1 MAIMNRV
8 YATLLVVLVVLCQI
22 ITAQSE
28 KTAVGDLSSAQI
40 EEQIQQC
47 PLVQSLNAHKASTAH
62 EAATGFT
69 ARAFAVLF
77 PGSPA
82 VNTLLFAYLLLDRS
96 SVLYIS
102 GPPNF
107 LLALCPADIDP
118 ASLNTMVAFA
128 FGGLMGDTLF
138 HLLPEIFVGEDSPEH
153 VTLVVADGNKNIL
166 LGIAIMVGFVSFVIL
181 DKAIRI
187 ASGGDEGHGHSHG
200 HAHGKIEGGDKAAAS
215 AKASGSDNGA
225 QTDGLRQRNS
235 EKAGTKS
242 VVPVE
247 QESGPS
253 SNRGY
258 LNIIADFTHNIT
270 DGLAMASS
278 FYASPTVGAL
288 TTTAVFFH
296 EVPHEIGDFALLIQS
311 GFSKRAAIGAQFLTA
326 AGALTGA
333 LMGIAVQE
341 YGGNSAG
348 AIPTPGLFGTSLH
361 WGDLLLP
368 WTAGTFMFVGMSVV
382 PELME
387 TGPNKAAEIKKI
399 VTQLMAI
406 AAGAGIMI
414 A

>member
-1 MAIMNRV
+1 MSRV
-8 YATLLVVLVVLCQI
+8 YAILLVVLVALCQI
-22 ITAQSE
+22 IAAQSE
-28 KTAVGDLSSAQI
+28 KIPVGDLSSAEI

-47 PLVQSLNAHKASTAH
+47 PLVQTLNAHKASTAH

-82 VNTLLFAYLLLDRS
+82 VNTLL

-107 LLALCPADIDP
+107 LLALCPSDIDP

-200 HAHGKIEGGDKAAAS
+200 HAHGKIEGGEKAAAS
-215 AKASGSDNGA
+215 TKASGSEKA
-225 QTDGLRQRNS
+225 QTEGLRQRNG
-235 EKAGTKS
+235 EKAS

-247 QESGPS
+247 QQQESGPS

-296 EVPHEIGDFALLIQS
+296 EVPHEVGDFALLIQS

-333 LMGIAVQE
+333 LVGIAVQE
-341 YGGNSAG
+341 YGGNAAD
-348 AIPTPGLFGTSLH
+348 AISTPGLFGTSLH

-387 TGPNKAAEIKKI
+387 TGPNKVAEVKKI
-399 VTQLMAI
+399 VTQLVAI

-414 A
+414 AISWS

>member
-1 MAIMNRV
+1 MSRV
-8 YATLLVVLVVLCQI
+8 YAILLVVLVALCQI
-22 ITAQSE
+22 IAAQSE
-28 KTAVGDLSSAQI
+28 KIPVGDLSSAEI

-47 PLVQSLNAHKASTAH
+47 PLVQTLNAHKASTAH

-82 VNTLLFAYLLLDRS
+82 VNTLL

-107 LLALCPADIDP
+107 LLALCPSDIDP

-200 HAHGKIEGGDKAAAS
+200 HAHGKIEGGEKAAAS
-215 AKASGSDNGA
+215 AKASGSEKD
-225 QTDGLRQRNS
+225 QTEGLRQRNG
-235 EKAGTKS
+235 EKAS

-247 QESGPS
+247 QQQESGPS

-296 EVPHEIGDFALLIQS
+296 EVPHEVGDFALLIQS

-341 YGGNSAG
+341 YGGNAAD
-348 AIPTPGLFGTSLH
+348 AISTPGLFGTSLH

-387 TGPNKAAEIKKI
+387 TGPNKVAEVKKI
-399 VTQLMAI
+399 VTQLVAI

-414 A
+414 AISWS

>member
-1 MAIMNRV
+1 KMAVMNRV

-22 ITAQSE
+22 IAAQSE
-28 KTAVGDLSSAQI
+28 KIPVGGLSSAEI
-40 EEQIQQC
+40 EEQI
-47 PLVQSLNAHKASTAH
+47 QSLNAHKASTAH

-82 VNTLLFAYLLLDRS
+82 VNTLF
-96 SVLYIS
+96 VLYIS

-107 LLALCPADIDP
+107 LLALCPSDIDP

-187 ASGGDEGHGHSHG
+187 ASGGDEGHGH
-200 HAHGKIEGGDKAAAS
+200 AHGKTEGGDKAAAS
-215 AKASGSDNGA
+215 AKASGCDSGA
-225 QTDGLRQRNS
+225 QSDGLRQRNS

-242 VVPVE
+242 VVPVQQ

-296 EVPHEIGDFALLIQS
+296 EVPHEVGDFALLIQS

-341 YGGNSAG
+341 YGGNSAD
-348 AIPTPGLFGTSLH
+348 AISTPGLFGTSLH

-387 TGPNKAAEIKKI
+387 TGPNKVAEIKKI
-399 VTQLMAI
+399 VTQLVAI

>member
-1 MAIMNRV
+1 MAIMSRV
-8 YATLLVVLVVLCQI
+8 YAILLVVLVALCQI
-22 ITAQSE
+22 IAAQSE
-28 KTAVGDLSSAQI
+28 KIPVGDLSSAEI

-47 PLVQSLNAHKASTAH
+47 PLVQTLNAHKASTAH

-82 VNTLLFAYLLLDRS
+82 INTLL

-107 LLALCPADIDP
+107 LLALCPSDIDP

-200 HAHGKIEGGDKAAAS
+200 HAHGKIEGGENAAAS
-215 AKASGSDNGA
+215 AKASGSEKA
-225 QTDGLRQRNS
+225 QTEGLRQRNG
-235 EKAGTKS
+235 EKAS

-247 QESGPS
+247 QQQESGPN

-296 EVPHEIGDFALLIQS
+296 EVPHEVGDFALLIQS

-341 YGGNSAG
+341 YGGNAADAMS
-348 AIPTPGLFGTSLH
+348 TPGLFGTSLH

-387 TGPNKAAEIKKI
+387 TGPNKVAEVKKI
-399 VTQLMAI
+399 VTQLVAI

>member
-1 MAIMNRV
+1 MAIMSRV
-8 YATLLVVLVVLCQI
+8 YAILLVVLVALCQI
-22 ITAQSE
+22 IAAQSE
-28 KTAVGDLSSAQI
+28 KIPVGDLSSAEI

-47 PLVQSLNAHKASTAH
+47 PLVQTLNAHKASTAH

-82 VNTLLFAYLLLDRS
+82 VNTLL

-107 LLALCPADIDP
+107 LLALCPSDIDP

-200 HAHGKIEGGDKAAAS
+200 HAHGKIEGSEKAAAS
-215 AKASGSDNGA
+215 AKASGSEKA
-225 QTDGLRQRNS
+225 QTEGLRQRNG
-235 EKAGTKS
+235 EKAS

-247 QESGPS
+247 QQQESGPS

-296 EVPHEIGDFALLIQS
+296 EVPHEVGDFALLIQS

-341 YGGNSAG
+341 YGGNAAD
-348 AIPTPGLFGTSLH
+348 AISTPGLFGTSLH

-387 TGPNKAAEIKKI
+387 TGPNKVAEVKKI
-399 VTQLMAI
+399 VTQLVAI

>member
-1 MAIMNRV
+1 MAVMSRV
-8 YATLLVVLVVLCQI
+8 YAILLVVLVALCQI
-22 ITAQSE
+22 IAAQSE
-28 KTAVGDLSSAQI
+28 KIPVGDLSSAEI

-47 PLVQSLNAHKASTAH
+47 PLVQTLNAHKASTAH

-82 VNTLLFAYLLLDRS
+82 VNTLL

-107 LLALCPADIDP
+107 LLALCPSDIDP

-200 HAHGKIEGGDKAAAS
+200 HAHGKIEGGGKAAAS
-215 AKASGSDNGA
+215 AKASGSEKA
-225 QTDGLRQRNS
+225 QTEGLRQRNG
-235 EKAGTKS
+235 EKAS

-247 QESGPS
+247 EQQESGPS

-296 EVPHEIGDFALLIQS
+296 EVPHEVGDFALLIQS

-341 YGGNSAG
+341 YGGNAAD
-348 AIPTPGLFGTSLH
+348 AISTPGLFGTSLH

-387 TGPNKAAEIKKI
+387 TGSNKVAEVKKI
-399 VTQLMAI
+399 ATQLVAI

-414 A
+414 AISWS

>member
-1 MAIMNRV
+1 MAIMNRL
-8 YATLLVVLVVLCQI
+8 YAILLVVLVVLCQI
-22 ITAQSE
+22 IAAQSE
-28 KTAVGDLSSAQI
+28 KTPIGDLSSAEI

-47 PLVQSLNAHKASTAH
+47 PLVQSLNAHKAATAH

-82 VNTLLFAYLLLDRS
+82 VNTLL

-107 LLALCPADIDP
+107 LLALCPSDIDP

-200 HAHGKIEGGDKAAAS
+200 HAHGKVEGGDKAAAS
-215 AKASGSDNGA
+215 AKASGSDSGA
-225 QTDGLRQRNS
+225 QAEGLRQRNT
-235 EKAGTKS
+235 EKSSAKTI
-242 VVPVE
+242 VPVE
-247 QESGPS
+247 QQESGPS

-296 EVPHEIGDFALLIQS
+296 EVPHEVGDFALLIQS

-341 YGGNSAG
+341 YGGNSVD

-361 WGDLLLP
+361 SGDLLLP

-387 TGPNKAAEIKKI
+387 TGPNKVAEIKKI
-399 VTQLMAI
+399 VTQLIAI

-414 A
+414 AISWS

>member
-1 MAIMNRV
+1 MSRV
-8 YATLLVVLVVLCQI
+8 YAILLVVLVALCQI
-22 ITAQSE
+22 IAAQSE
-28 KTAVGDLSSAQI
+28 KIPVGDLSSAEI

-47 PLVQSLNAHKASTAH
+47 PLVQTLNAHKASTAH

-82 VNTLLFAYLLLDRS
+82 VNTLL

-107 LLALCPADIDP
+107 LLALCPSDIDP

-200 HAHGKIEGGDKAAAS
+200 HAHGKIEGGEKAAAS
-215 AKASGSDNGA
+215 TKASGSEKA
-225 QTDGLRQRNS
+225 QTEGLRQRNG
-235 EKAGTKS
+235 EKAS

-247 QESGPS
+247 QQQESGPS

-296 EVPHEIGDFALLIQS
+296 EVPHEVGDFALLIQS

-341 YGGNSAG
+341 YGGNAAD
-348 AIPTPGLFGTSLH
+348 AISTPGLFGTSLH

-387 TGPNKAAEIKKI
+387 TGPNKVAEVKKI
-399 VTQLMAI
+399 VTQLVAI
-406 AAGAGIMI
+406 AAGAGIMVAI
-414 A
+414 SWS

>member
-1 MAIMNRV
+1 MAIMNRS
-8 YATLLVVLVVLCQI
+8 YAVLLIVVVALCQI
-22 ITAQSE
+22 IAARSE
-28 KTAVGDLSSAQI
+28 KVPVGHLTSAEI

-47 PLVQSLNAHKASTAH
+47 PLVQTLNAHKASTAH

-82 VNTLLFAYLLLDRS
+82 VNTLLFDITPILRPNL

-215 AKASGSDNGA
+215 ASASGSDKGA
-225 QTDGLRQRNS
+225 QAEGLRQRNS
-235 EKAGTKS
+235 EKKV

-247 QESGPS
+247 QQESGPS

-341 YGGNSAG
+341 YGGNATD
-348 AIPTPGLFGTSLH
+348 AMATPGLFGTSLH

-387 TGPNKAAEIKKI
+387 TGPNKVAEIKKI
-399 VTQLMAI
+399 ITQLMAI

>member
-1 MAIMNRV
+1 MAIINRV
-8 YATLLVVLVVLCQI
+8 HATLLVVLVVLCQI
-22 ITAQSE
+22 IAAQSE
-28 KTAVGDLSSAQI
+28 KTPIGDLSSAEI

-47 PLVQSLNAHKASTAH
+47 PLVQTLNAHKASTAH
-62 EAATGFT
+62 EAATGFA

-82 VNTLLFAYLLLDRS
+82 VNTLL

-107 LLALCPADIDP
+107 LLALCPSDIDP

-200 HAHGKIEGGDKAAAS
+200 HSHGKIEGGDKATAS
-215 AKASGSDNGA
+215 AKASGSDSGA
-225 QTDGLRQRNS
+225 QTDGLRQRNN

-247 QESGPS
+247 KQEAGPS

-296 EVPHEIGDFALLIQS
+296 EVGDFALLIQS

-341 YGGNSAG
+341 YGGNSAD
-348 AIPTPGLFGTSLH
+348 AISTPGLFGTSLH

-387 TGPNKAAEIKKI
+387 TGPNKVAEIKKI
-399 VTQLMAI
+399 VTQLVAV

>member
-1 MAIMNRV
+1 M
-8 YATLLVVLVVLCQI
+8 
-22 ITAQSE
+22 
-28 KTAVGDLSSAQI
+28 
-40 EEQIQQC
+40 
-47 PLVQSLNAHKASTAH
+47 
-62 EAATGFT
+62 
-69 ARAFAVLF
+69 
-77 PGSPA
+77 
-82 VNTLLFAYLLLDRS
+82 
-96 SVLYIS
+96 
-102 GPPNF
+102 
-107 LLALCPADIDP
+107 LALCPSDIDP

-200 HAHGKIEGGDKAAAS
+200 HAHGKIEGGEKAAAS
-215 AKASGSDNGA
+215 AKASGSEKA
-225 QTDGLRQRNS
+225 QTEGLRQRNG
-235 EKAGTKS
+235 EKAS

-247 QESGPS
+247 QQQESGPS

-296 EVPHEIGDFALLIQS
+296 EVSPIFRKYQELWLRTSQVPHEVGDFALLIQS

-341 YGGNSAG
+341 YGGNAADAMS
-348 AIPTPGLFGTSLH
+348 TPGLFGTSLH

-387 TGPNKAAEIKKI
+387 TGPHKVAEVKKI
-399 VTQLMAI
+399 VTQLVAI

>member
-1 MAIMNRV
+1 MSRV
-8 YATLLVVLVVLCQI
+8 YAILLVVLVALCQI
-22 ITAQSE
+22 IAAQSE
-28 KTAVGDLSSAQI
+28 KIPVGELSSAEI

-47 PLVQSLNAHKASTAH
+47 PLVQTLNAHKASTAH

-82 VNTLLFAYLLLDRS
+82 VNTLL

-107 LLALCPADIDP
+107 LLALCPSDIDP

-200 HAHGKIEGGDKAAAS
+200 HAHGKIEGGEKAAAS
-215 AKASGSDNGA
+215 AKASGSEKA
-225 QTDGLRQRNS
+225 QTEGLRQRNG
-235 EKAGTKS
+235 EKAS

-247 QESGPS
+247 QQQESGPS

-296 EVPHEIGDFALLIQS
+296 EVPHEVGDFALLIQS

-341 YGGNSAG
+341 YGGNAADAMS
-348 AIPTPGLFGTSLH
+348 TPGLFGTSLH

-387 TGPNKAAEIKKI
+387 TGPNKVAEVKKI
-399 VTQLMAI
+399 VTQLVAI

-414 A
+414 AISWS

>member
-1 MAIMNRV
+1 MAIMSRV
-8 YATLLVVLVVLCQI
+8 YAILLVVLVALCQI
-22 ITAQSE
+22 IAAQSE
-28 KTAVGDLSSAQI
+28 KIPVGDLSSAEI

-47 PLVQSLNAHKASTAH
+47 PLVQTLNAHKASTAH

-82 VNTLLFAYLLLDRS
+82 VNTLL

-107 LLALCPADIDP
+107 LLALCPSDIDP

-200 HAHGKIEGGDKAAAS
+200 HAHGKIEGGEKAAAS
-215 AKASGSDNGA
+215 TKASGSEKA
-225 QTDGLRQRNS
+225 QTEGLRQRNG
-235 EKAGTKS
+235 EKAS

-247 QESGPS
+247 QQQESGPS

-296 EVPHEIGDFALLIQS
+296 EVPHEVGDFALLIQS

-341 YGGNSAG
+341 YGGNAAD
-348 AIPTPGLFGTSLH
+348 AISTPGLFGTSLH

-387 TGPNKAAEIKKI
+387 TGPNKVAEVKKI
-399 VTQLMAI
+399 VTQLVAI